1 MKATITLDEKEQQL
15 IETIYEDKDK
25 DAALNFVIDV
35 IRAKVHEQIKSGAS
49 CGNIF
54 NPGAEKK

>member
-25 DAALNFVIDV
+25 DLAFNFLIDV
-35 IRAKVHEQIKSGAS
+35 IRTKVHEQVKGEIK

-54 NPGAEKK
+54 STSGEKK

>member
-25 DAALNFVIDV
+25 DAALTFVIDV
-35 IRAKVHEQIKSGAS
+35 IRAKVHEQTKTGIK
-49 CGNIF
+49 CGNIYS
-54 NPGAEKK
+54 PGGEKK